1 MKIEIQEEGK
11 EKQIFFTF
19 KEASL
24 ATGIPATTL
33 LHFMKNKKRKS
44 DKFVRRCDRKG
55 FFIREEKK

>member
-19 KEASL
+19 KDASV

-33 LHFMKNKKRKS
+33 LHFIKNKKRKN
-44 DKFVRRCDRKG
+44 DKFVRRCDRKV
-55 FFIREEKK
+55 FFHSRKKR